1 MGAAFSQDIRDR
13 VIRAREDQGSTRQE
27 VAEDLQVSVWY
38 VDSVMKRRRMTGETR
53 AKARNG
59 GRRRVLAVHQDWIKV
74 EVERQP
80 DVTLDELCERLNR
93 DRQVKSEASMMC
105 RELAKMQLVRKKSRS
120 TTVNATPNG

>member
-1 MGAAFSQDIRDR
+1 MGATFSQDIRDR

-59 GRRRVLAVHQDWIKV
+59 GRRRVLAMYQDWIKA

-93 DRQVKSEASMMC
+93 DWQVKSEASMMC
-105 RELAKMQLVRKKSRS
+105 RELAKMRLVRKKSRS
-120 TTVNATPNG
+120 TTVNATPIG

>member
-13 VIRAREDQGSTRQE
+13 VIRAREDKGSTRQE

-38 VDSVMKRRRMTGETR
+38 VDSVMKRRRTTGACT
-53 AKARNG
+53 AKAPNG
-59 GRRRVLAVHQDWIKV
+59 GRRRVLAVHQDWIKA

-80 DVTLDELCERLNR
+80 DVSLNELCERLDR

-105 RELAKMQLVRKKSRS
+105 RELARMRLVRKKSRS
-120 TTVNATPNG
+120 TTVNATPSE